1 VIVVAATVLLCRICP
16 PTVLYCPL
24 KPTPVVRWTVIV
36 IESAVMAAPG
46 LSKRRACSLNH
57 GPLELITGVT
67 VTPPVPPPVTVRAIV
82 VFLVRPPPVPVMV
95 TVEEPG
101 GVPLGTGIVS
111 TLLFPVVEGG
121 LKLGVT
127 PAGNPLALKATLPVN
142 PPVRVIVI
150 VLIPLAPGLIVRLA
164 GLAEIVKFGGASG
177 LTVRLMGM
185 LCVIPPPTPVT
196 VTVAGPVVAVLDAA
210 KVRELEF
217 PVAVAGLKVGVT
229 PAGNPLAL
237 NVTLPVNP
245 PVRVIVI
252 ETIPL
257 APWSIARL
265 VGVAAS
271 MKSGTGCGLT
281 VRLIVVV

>member
-1 VIVVAATVLLCRICP
+1 MT
-16 PTVLYCPL
+16 
-24 KPTPVVRWTVIV
+24 
-36 IESAVMAAPG
+36 M
-46 LSKRRACSLNH
+46 
-57 GPLELITGVT
+57 
-67 VTPPVPPPVTVRAIV
+67 
-82 VFLVRPPPVPVMV
+82 F
-95 TVEEPG
+95 VETG
-101 GVPLGTGIVS
+101 GVVLGTGIVI
-111 TLLFPVVEGG
+111 TLLSPVVEGG

-127 PAGNPLALKATLPVN
+127 PAGNPLTLKLTLPVN

-164 GLAEIVKFGGASG
+164 GLAEIVKLGGASG

-196 VTVAGPVVAVLDAA
+196 VTVASPVAAVLDAA

-229 PAGNPLAL
+229 PAGNPSAL
-237 NVTLPVNP
+237 NVTPPVNP

-252 ETIPL
+252 ETRAL
-257 APWSIARL
+257 APWSIAR
-265 VGVAAS
+265 VDGVAAS
-271 MKSGTGCGLT
+271 EKSGTGCGLT

>member
-1 VIVVAATVLLCRICP
+1 
-16 PTVLYCPL
+16 
-24 KPTPVVRWTVIV
+24 
-36 IESAVMAAPG
+36 MAAPG
-46 LSKRRACSLNH
+46 LSKRRASSLNH
-57 GPLELITGVT
+57 GPLALITGVML
-67 VTPPVPPPVTVRAIV
+67 TPPVPPPVTVRAIV

-95 TVEEPG
+95 TVEEPD

-127 PAGNPLALKATLPVN
+127 PAGNPLALKATL
-142 PPVRVIVI
+142 
-150 VLIPLAPGLIVRLA
+150 
-164 GLAEIVKFGGASG
+164 
-177 LTVRLMGM
+177 T
-185 LCVIPPPTPVT
+185 
-196 VTVAGPVVAVLDAA
+196 
-210 KVRELEF
+210 
-217 PVAVAGLKVGVT
+217 
-229 PAGNPLAL
+229 
-237 NVTLPVNP
+237 VNP

>member
-1 VIVVAATVLLCRICP
+1 MT
-16 PTVLYCPL
+16 
-24 KPTPVVRWTVIV
+24 
-36 IESAVMAAPG
+36 AVG
-46 LSKRRACSLNH
+46 LSKRRASSLNH
-57 GPLELITGVT
+57 GPLALITGVT

-82 VFLVRPPPVPVMV
+82 VFLVMPPPVPVMV

-101 GVPLGTGIVS
+101 CVPLGTGIVS
-111 TLLFPVVEGG
+111 TLLFPVVDGG
-121 LKLGVT
+121 LKPGVT
-127 PAGNPLALKATLPVN
+127 PAGKPLALKATLAVN

-150 VLIPLAPGLIVRLA
+150 VLITVPPGLTVTLA

-196 VTVAGPVVAVLDAA
+196 VIVAGPVVAVLDAA
-210 KVRELEF
+210 KVRVLEF
-217 PVAVAGLKVGVT
+217 PVAATGLKVGVT
-229 PAGNPLAL
+229 PAGAPLAL

-265 VGVAAS
+265 VGFAAS